1 MTQLLILMLSI
12 GFIAGF
18 IIGVIT
24 LLILDYILTKR
35 AYAND

>member
-1 MTQLLILMLSI
+1 MLSI